1 MQRINEEKKVS
12 LVLGSGGARGITQ
25 IGVIQYLVEQGYIID
40 EIVGCSIGALVGA
53 AYACNRVVELG
64 DWMKTLTKGQV
75 FRLLDFTNP
84 RFGLL
89 KGQRIIDK
97 LHTVFDDV
105 NIEDLPFTYT
115 AVATDLDREEEVV
128 FTTGSIYTAIRAS
141 IAIPGVFAG
150 VVYDDRFLVDGGV
163 LNPLPLNHVTKKDN
177 IIIAVNLDG
186 RPNKETG
193 LVAKLN
199 PVALLQESYFAMRRR
214 LSILTLAHYQPD
226 FTITIPHDSAGIWD
240 FHRSIEL
247 IDMGY
252 NLAHDILELEKDTS
266 LKPLRETPSATP

>member
-1 MQRINEEKKVS
+1 MQRVNDEKRVS

-25 IGVIQYLVEQGYIID
+25 IGVIQYLVEHGYIID

-53 AYACNRVVELG
+53 AYASNRVVELG
-64 DWMKTLTKGQV
+64 DWMKTLTKAQV
-75 FRLLDFTNP
+75 FRLLDFSNP

-105 NIEDLPFTYT
+105 NIEDLPLKYT

-128 FTTGSIYTAIRAS
+128 FTKGSIYTAIRAS
-141 IAIPGVFAG
+141 IAIPGVFTG

-163 LNPLPLNHVTKKDN
+163 LNPLPLNHVTKKGN
-177 IIIAVNLDG
+177 IVIAVNLDG
-186 RPNKETG
+186 LPTKATG
-193 LVAKLN
+193 VVAKLN

-214 LSILTLAHYQPD
+214 LSILTLAYYKPD

-240 FHRSIEL
+240 FHRSVEL
-247 IDMGY
+247 IEMGY
-252 NLAHDILELEKDTS
+252 SLCNKILNTKIDS
-266 LKPLRETPSATP
+266 AIKPLQEIPSVNR